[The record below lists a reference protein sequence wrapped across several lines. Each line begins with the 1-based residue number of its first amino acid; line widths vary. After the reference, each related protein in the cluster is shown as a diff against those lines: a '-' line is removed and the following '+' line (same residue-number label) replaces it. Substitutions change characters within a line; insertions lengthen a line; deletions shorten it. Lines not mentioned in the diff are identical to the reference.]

1 MRCSDAVCFVLL
13 MGRHPLPPRKL
24 PLALGNL
31 HIYLA
36 HGSYRPMRVTIPT
49 GISIGSAVLTGLT
62 NVSDR
67 QTYRP
72 RYCECSN
79 RPLSLDVMR
88 PKNRV
93 KLHESDSLPLDPTQ
107 HSKLLIRVEPVP
119 TLTWT
124 QTSTGRRSFA
134 VSGPR
139 TRNRL
144 PATLQFTVCCVN

>member
-1 MRCSDAVCFVLL
+1 MVPIGPCESPSQPASRSVQPFWQ
-13 MGRHPLPPRKL
+13 
-24 PLALGNL
+24 
-31 HIYLA
+31 
-36 HGSYRPMRVTIPT
+36 GSRTCPT
-49 GISIGSAVLTGLT
+49 
-62 NVSDR
+62 DR

-144 PATLQFTVCCVN
+144 PATLQFTVCCVNWRVKVAPVPALPAALSFAPGLKG